1 MKKTLALALALV
13 IGFNSSSLVFAQAPY
28 NTVII
33 NQKQISEE
41 VLEISVEEAVKIGIE
56 NNFNLKQIENKIE
69 LAKVSKD
76 RARKNQKDLKQAA
89 DALEDGRKLLAEKT
103 QQLEEGQANLDAAQ
117 TALDAGIA
125 PQNIPLTDNAGNPVL
140 DGSGNPVIIP
150 AGTNINN
157 FLQTAAGMDAATAA
171 ATTTVIVST
180 VQSTLDSTQDY
191 IDENAVALSEG
202 RELLSNSTAELSEVL
217 EGAAEKI
224 GVKISFDTPVELGP
238 EDTGLLMIT
247 MAEVNLDVTEYAK
260 DIYRDQIAMLIQ
272 KNYYDVLYMEKA
284 AEVKKRARDRGEKQY
299 LMAKLAYENGMKSK
313 DDFLLA
319 KMYYDGTKL
328 ACYLADANYT
338 NAKTELKKNM
348 NIDLNKK
355 IELKDSM
362 LTNVSEQNLEEGIK
376 SALKNRLEIQQA
388 LGQQI
393 IYDLNEELIKHS
405 GKYGENSYA
414 YREAK
419 ALKEGAQLQL
429 EKTKASVKAE
439 VMASYETMTATANM
453 LNESKELQ
461 GMATEVVAIAK
472 LKYEQGFGIENS
484 LLKQMNLQDSSGT
497 MLELIAAEEKLAEI
511 EAQVAQITYSYTM
524 ATIKYQNDA
533 GILKYTANSKE

>member
-1 MKKTLALALALV
+1 MRKTLALALALL
-13 IGFNSSSLVFAQAPY
+13 IGVNSIPLSFAQAPFSTITPSQ
-28 NTVII
+28 N
-33 NQKQISEE
+33 QISEE
-41 VLEISVEEAVKIGIE
+41 VLELTAEQAVKIGIE
-56 NNFNLKQIENKIE
+56 NNLSLKQIDNKIE
-69 LAKVSKD
+69 VAKVSKD
-76 RARKNQKDLKQAA
+76 RARKNQKDLKEAA

-103 QQLEEGQANLDAAQ
+103 QQLEDGQETLDAAQ

-125 PQNIPLTDNAGNPVL
+125 PQNIPLTDGAGNPVL
-140 DGSGNPVIIP
+140 DGSGDQVIIP
-150 AGTNINN
+150 AGANIND
-157 FLQTAAGMDAATAA
+157 FLKERGMDAATAA

-180 VQSTLDSTQDY
+180 VQATLDSTQDY
-191 IDENAVALSEG
+191 IDENAVALAEG

-224 GVKISFDTPVELGP
+224 GVKITFDTPVELGP

-247 MAEVNLDVTEYAK
+247 MADVNLDVTEYAK

-272 KNYYDVLYMEKA
+272 KNYYDALYMEKV
-284 AEVKKRARDRGEKQY
+284 AEVKKRARERGEKQY

-313 DDFLLA
+313 DDYLLA

-328 ACYLADANYT
+328 ACYLADANST
-338 NAKTELKKNM
+338 NAKIELKKNM

-355 IELKDSM
+355 IELKDLM
-362 LTNVSEQNLEEGIK
+362 LTNISEQNLEQGIK
-376 SALKNRLEIQQA
+376 SALTNRLEIQQA

-419 ALKEGAQLQL
+419 ALKDGAELQL

-439 VMASYETMTATANM
+439 VMASYETMTATASM
-453 LNESKELQ
+453 LSESKELQ
-461 GMATEVVAIAK
+461 AMAKEVVAIAK

-497 MLELIAAEEKLAEI
+497 MLELIAAEEKLSEI

-533 GILKYTANSKE
+533 GILKYTANSEE